1 MKMRIYKVSNAVS
14 LIRYDGSQI
23 PLQSDEIIVILDDTE
38 DSGDIASYYYD
49 MDERLIELSDYTH
62 ELVETDEYLFRN
74 IEI

>member
-1 MKMRIYKVSNAVS
+1 MKMRIYEVSNAVS